1 MKRWKLKLKDKEYE
15 PIVYAKTETDAITCF
30 KDEVVESVTLYE
42 NRDYLS
48 YINKMLKNAML
59 EGIQH
64 RNNNCD
70 REWYKTDTA
79 YGVLRFRLI
88 KDCNDDSYFDY
99 TDYQFVSNDCKV
111 FPCTYEMST
120 PQKVCEKYFSDSP
133 YCEIYSYRLY
143 GEPKLVKPVELK
155 GIKSSFIVDFIPNKC
170 KCHCFVKDNDLWIKH
185 RDFFSKSHRPAL
197 KDIGTPLTYRLQ
209 KYFNCDKNYLDKFMY
224 PDSWGSI
231 VLRNEAWIVFHNIK
245 NFVLV
250 DKIPPV
256 VFVENMFL
264 NTDLMKKS
272 NIYNLS
278 NEWDRFFE
286 NTLKTYIKYLKGE
299 II

>member
-1 MKRWKLKLKDKEYE
+1 
-15 PIVYAKTETDAITCF
+15 
-30 KDEVVESVTLYE
+30 
-42 NRDYLS
+42 
-48 YINKMLKNAML
+48 MLKNAML

-111 FPCTYEMST
+111 LPCTYEMST
-120 PQKVCEKYFSDSP
+120 PQKVCEKYFSSSP

-185 RDFFSKSHRPAL
+185 RDFFSKSHRPAP

-209 KYFNCDKNYLDKFMY
+209 RYFNCDKNYLDKFMY

-286 NTLKTYIKYLKGE
+286 NTLKTYVKYLKGE
-299 II
+299 IV